1 MAAVD
6 TVPGAA
12 GGVTGGRAPV
22 RRLAIARATSASGTQ
37 AARIGLVY
45 VIYERTGSAGWVSA
59 LLLADLGV
67 GGVLGP
73 VAGWIGDHLER
84 RRVMVVSE
92 LAGGL
97 VYALAMLADAPWV
110 LVAVTVLAT
119 VVSSP
124 FLPAS
129 TAAIP
134 NLAGQGDL
142 RWANSMMALSTN
154 GALMAG
160 PIVGG
165 WLVAASGIHLVFLVN
180 AVTFVASS
188 LLIAGVKG
196 RFHAERD
203 ASHQPTGGLRVGY
216 QLILRHPV
224 VRTVTL
230 ALALTHFTFGLA
242 MVADPALADQFHTG
256 SVGYAVL
263 YTGWG
268 AVAVVGAWLSG
279 RRFPQHAVP
288 YGIIAGLAMVALAC
302 GLIATLPAFWAIV
315 VIGSFGGLGS
325 GALFPLTTG
334 LLQEHTPDE
343 VRARVFGASDTID
356 RSLFAVGMLAGAPL
370 VESVGAQGSYGVT
383 AVIIGVSVLIMAGLP
398 RAVRRSN
405 PSVVEAAA
413 APA

>member
-6 TVPGAA
+6 TAPAAA
-12 GGVTGGRAPV
+12 GGALGGRASV

-45 VIYERTGSAGWVSA
+45 VIYERTNSAGWVSA
-59 LLLADLGV
+59 LLLADLGM

-92 LAGGL
+92 LAAGL

-110 LVAVTVLAT
+110 LVAVTLLAT
-119 VVSSP
+119 VVNSP

-134 NLAGQGDL
+134 NLTDEGDL

-165 WLVAASGIHLVFLVN
+165 WLVAARGIHLVFLVN
-180 AVTFVASS
+180 AVTFGASAV
-188 LLIAGVKG
+188 LIAGVKG

-203 ASHQPTGGLRVGY
+203 PAHRPSGGLRVGY
-216 QLILRHPV
+216 QLIARHPV
-224 VRTVTL
+224 VRTVTV

-242 MVADPALADQFHTG
+242 MVADPALADQFHAG

-288 YGIIAGLAMVALAC
+288 YGIVGGLAMVAVAC

-315 VIGSFGGLGS
+315 AIGSLGGLGS

-398 RAVRRSN
+398 RAVRRSR
-405 PSVVEAAA
+405 P
-413 APA
+413 APDVAVATA